1 MRLFHKLLIAMFL
14 TTAVVLVV
22 YAVISRITIGGGF
35 KTFLYQQEL
44 ARVRDELPSVLA
56 LYDADGGW
64 GSVVRDPRRF
74 YDIFAPEFDERTLED
89 GRADRRRPPP
99 AGPRARDRQRSR
111 PGPGERGSPR
121 ERGGRRPPSREDG
134 LARRLSLLNA
144 ERKSIAGRPAS
155 ADAEALP
162 VELDGVTVGWVQL
175 IPTTGPM
182 NREQRDFLERQRSVL
197 LITLFSAIAAAGLL
211 AWLLSR
217 QLSAPVARVGQAI
230 RALAEGRFATEVAV
244 EGRDEI
250 ADLAKDV
257 NQLARTLAA
266 NESARQRWT
275 ADIAHELRTPLAILQ
290 AELEAISDGVRKPT
304 NEAIESL
311 LSESRHLRD
320 LVNDLHQLSMA
331 DAGALDYRMSPLDLT
346 EQIYA
351 AESRFGERMSRAQLT
366 LNIRVPASPVM
377 MQGDATRVTQLID
390 NLLENSARY
399 TDQGG
404 RVEVALTADGDLTI
418 EDSAPSVSGDQYDQL
433 FDRFYRV
440 EGSRRRSE
448 GGSGLGLAICKKIV
462 EAHNGDITAT
472 PSALGGLRV
481 EVSFPVEV
489 A

>member
-1 MRLFHKLLIAMFL
+1 M
-14 TTAVVLVV
+14 
-22 YAVISRITIGGGF
+22 
-35 KTFLYQQEL
+35 
-44 ARVRDELPSVLA
+44 
-56 LYDADGGW
+56 
-64 GSVVRDPRRF
+64 
-74 YDIFAPEFDERTLED
+74 
-89 GRADRRRPPP
+89 
-99 AGPRARDRQRSR
+99 
-111 PGPGERGSPR
+111 
-121 ERGGRRPPSREDG
+121 
-134 LARRLSLLNA
+134 
-144 ERKSIAGRPAS
+144 
-155 ADAEALP
+155 
-162 VELDGVTVGWVQL
+162 
-175 IPTTGPM
+175 
-182 NREQRDFLERQRSVL
+182 
-197 LITLFSAIAAAGLL
+197 
-211 AWLLSR
+211 
-217 QLSAPVARVGQAI
+217 
-230 RALAEGRFATEVAV
+230 